1 MYRLLPRKLETKME
15 IKTNLSSS
23 DVLHS
28 DHHSK
33 LSAEEI
39 AKAVA
44 RHNRHHP
51 GNKTVAAS
59 GKPQTRAKK

>member
-1 MYRLLPRKLETKME
+1 METK
-15 IKTNLSSS
+15 TNVSS

-28 DHHSK
+28 SDHSK

-51 GNKTVAAS
+51 GTKTAATS
-59 GKPQTRAKK
+59 GKPQTSAKK

>member
-1 MYRLLPRKLETKME
+1 MYVSLLRKLVTKME
-15 IKTNLSSS
+15 IKTTMSS

-33 LSAEEI
+33 LSPEEI

-51 GNKTVAAS
+51 GNKAVAAPR
-59 GKPQTRAKK
+59 KPQTGAKK